1 MRSFGSI
8 CRVLLLSV
16 IFGSFASCSPS
27 PQAGGGIGGT
37 GSVATIASGPVTKF
51 GSVFVSGTEYDN
63 TNTLYCI
70 DHEPCSRE
78 NRLRIGMVV
87 LVNGTRSEEYTTNQ
101 TLTRIADKITYEET
115 VEGFVQ
121 SVAADGLSLVV
132 LGQMVSVNQKTE
144 IDPSLQGATP
154 HTLNTTTAPGAVVEV
169 SGFVTGDGTILATL
183 ILQETGTPH
192 YEIEGFV
199 KNHNVA
205 NRTFEIGSLAVD
217 YSPADISQM
226 PSPTSRVWDGM
237 VVFIQGDQWSQGGPG
252 PYGARLTAT
261 RVKPQGLGAT
271 DILDAEVEDFIT
283 QVVGP
288 GDFFVNNVHVQ
299 TPPFT
304 TYEGGTAN
312 DLVIGAH
319 VEMNG
324 SLVNDIL
331 QATHISFENETE
343 LESNVATID
352 TSAKTLTL
360 VGFSGVIIALDG
372 RTAIDG
378 EGNASRLEDLQAGDH
393 LKIHGRRGTGGTM
406 LATEIERGAP
416 TSKVKLEG
424 LLTSVFDPLLV
435 IAGVTI
441 DTTAIPGS
449 GFKGREGVVIGR
461 NAFFAGL
468 SIGKKVAI
476 QGNMSGMM
484 VQWSSASHDD

>member
-1 MRSFGSI
+1 M
-8 CRVLLLSV
+8 
-16 IFGSFASCSPS
+16 
-27 PQAGGGIGGT
+27 
-37 GSVATIASGPVTKF
+37 
-51 GSVFVSGTEYDN
+51 
-63 TNTLYCI
+63 
-70 DHEPCSRE
+70 
-78 NRLRIGMVV
+78 
-87 LVNGTRSEEYTTNQ
+87 
-101 TLTRIADKITYEET
+101 
-115 VEGFVQ
+115 
-121 SVAADGLSLVV
+121 
-132 LGQMVSVNQKTE
+132 
-144 IDPSLQGATP
+144 
-154 HTLNTTTAPGAVVEV
+154 
-169 SGFVTGDGTILATL
+169 
-183 ILQETGTPH
+183 
-192 YEIEGFV
+192 
-199 KNHNVA
+199 
-205 NRTFEIGSLAVD
+205 
-217 YSPADISQM
+217 
-226 PSPTSRVWDGM
+226 
-237 VVFIQGDQWSQGGPG
+237 
-252 PYGARLTAT
+252 
-261 RVKPQGLGAT
+261 
-271 DILDAEVEDFIT
+271 
-283 QVVGP
+283 
-288 GDFFVNNVHVQ
+288 NNVHVQ

-393 LKIHGRRGTGGTM
+393 LKIHGRRGTGSTM

-441 DTTAIPGS
+441 DTTAIPDS